1 MLIPFAT
8 VVLPCGIFTIFIFH
22 YERRRCSG
30 GTTMPGRGFLQM
42 FWPGSS
48 GPGPV
53 SVSWTGILAG
63 WRRMLIRKRAVK
75 VEAGDCA

>member
-53 SVSWTGILAG
+53 SVS
-63 WRRMLIRKRAVK
+63 
-75 VEAGDCA
+75 